1 MISPKCIVNEKGSST
16 IPGGRGFHGRLWP
29 LKQIFPVSSF
39 SYNKTTWAI
48 TWCFVH
54 AQWIAMRAKKTRTDA
69 CPVLPLLGKPSGM
82 DLQ

>member
-1 MISPKCIVNEKGSST
+1 ML
-16 IPGGRGFHGRLWP
+16 GGRGFHGRLCP

-39 SYNKTTWAI
+39 SYNKTTWAV

-69 CPVLPLLGKPSGM
+69 CLVLPPLLCS
-82 DLQ
+82 LRWENHLVWI